1 MFGRKRK
8 VAKKRTIHTPECS
21 AIHEAML
28 MSLYLGYGA
37 PSAPLFI
44 PTGSLVCRCDDR
56 PDDGDAKSDGG
67 APRRADT
74 AVDAPSLR
82 HILVSA

>member
-1 MFGRKRK
+1 MFGRKRT
-8 VAKKRTIHTPECS
+8 KKSQRVVHTPQCA

-44 PTGSLVCRCDDR
+44 PTGSLVCTCDQ
-56 PDDGDAKSDGG
+56 GG
-67 APRRADT
+67 GSETTENPEPQADNQ
-74 AVDAPSLR
+74 LR
-82 HILVSA
+82 TILVPA

>member
-1 MFGRKRK
+1 MFGRN
-8 VAKKRTIHTPECS
+8 RTKSSRRVVHTPQCA

-44 PTGSLVCRCDDR
+44 PTGSLVCTCDQ
-56 PDDGDAKSDGG
+56 GG
-67 APRRADT
+67 SAETTEKPEPQLDIDLCT
-74 AVDAPSLR
+74 V
-82 HILVSA
+82 LVPA

>member
-8 VAKKRTIHTPECS
+8 QPRQRVVHTPECV

-37 PSAPLFI
+37 PSTPLFVPSGGLTCTCDQDRGKHE
-44 PTGSLVCRCDDR
+44 PTVPLKDVER
-56 PDDGDAKSDGG
+56 
-67 APRRADT
+67 DT
-74 AVDAPSLR
+74 NLRSALIAV
-82 HILVSA
+82 

>member
-1 MFGRKRK
+1 MFGRN
-8 VAKKRTIHTPECS
+8 RTKSSRSVVHTAQCA

-44 PTGSLVCRCDDR
+44 PTGSLVCTCDQ
-56 PDDGDAKSDGG
+56 GG
-67 APRRADT
+67 SAETTEKPEPQADNHLRA
-74 AVDAPSLR
+74 V
-82 HILVSA
+82 LVPA